1 MPEPTALL
9 FCPPLAPVRLTREL
23 PLVLGRSRD
32 CGLTIRR
39 EDASR
44 RHAEVR
50 YRDGRFVVRDL
61 GSTNGTFVNGVAAT
75 EETPLAA
82 GDQIEIGSAHITF
95 CLVQGGGLEA
105 LAQEPIEES
114 TVLFDRAA
122 AREIVKGDFAE
133 IPPFAVLQMLEMGR
147 KSGLLTV
154 DAEAGPMRLWLGDG
168 QPVHA
173 EAGGETGFDA
183 ALVVVGLERG
193 AFRFETQ
200 VDPPSF
206 SIETSCTE
214 ILLEATRRLDEA
226 GS

>member
-1 MPEPTALL
+1 MGPPRAML
-9 FCPPLAPVRLTREL
+9 FAPPQPPVRLAPDRETL
-23 PLVLGRSRD
+23 LGRSPSCDALPSRQ
-32 CGLTIRR
+32 
-39 EDASR
+39 ASR
-44 RHAEVR
+44 RHAAVR
-50 YRDGRFVVRDL
+50 LEGDGFVLRDL